1 MTLRELLKN
10 IDYKCVQG
18 NIDCEVTNLIYDSR
32 KVTDN
37 TVFFCIDGFKTDGHA
52 YANDAAAKGAAAII
66 ASRDINVDG
75 DITVIRVDNTRYA
88 LAIMSAVFFGN
99 PGKEAV
105 IIGITGTKGKTSTA
119 FMIKDMLDK
128 SGNKCGII
136 GTIGA
141 FWDNTK
147 IKTGLTTPESYV
159 IHSLFRKMVDDG
171 CKYIVMEVSSQAL
184 KLDRTAGIEFDY
196 GIFTNFSPD
205 HISDGEHASLE
216 EYRECKELLFKQS
229 KVGIFNIDDEVSD
242 KFIRHATCKKIY
254 TYSMKEEADFQAV
267 NVKQWSDGGKLG
279 IEYDVKGL
287 FDGSIK
293 LCIPGKFNVYNSI
306 AALAVAYLAGVD
318 MKIVSKELS
327 NVRVL
332 GRVELVHVSDEFSVI
347 VDYAHN
353 EVSTRSVMETLREY
367 KPNRIIC
374 IYGGGGNRAR
384 IRRYDMGEVTGEMA
398 DLSILTCDNPRD
410 EEISDINNDIKA
422 GLAKHNGQYVEIEDR
437 TDAIEYAIR
446 NAVKGDIILL
456 LGKGHEDYQEI
467 KGVKYHYDEREAIR
481 EAAKRVFG
489 N

>member
-1 MTLRELLKN
+1 MKLSALLKG
-10 IDYKCVQG
+10 I
-18 NIDCEVTNLIYDSR
+18 VTQSAFEDVEIER
-32 KVTDN
+32 VTDKSEEITKN
-37 TVFFCIDGFKTDGHA
+37 SLFICIDGNRCDGHSLA
-52 YANDAAAKGAAAII
+52 SEAIKKGAAAVITQRDLKIEKQII
-66 ASRDINVDG
+66 VNDTRKAFSRIAAAF
-75 DITVIRVDNTRYA
+75 Y
-88 LAIMSAVFFGN
+88 GN
-99 PGKEAV
+99 PANNLKL
-105 IIGITGTKGKTSTA
+105 IGVTGTNGKTSTS
-119 FMIKDMLDK
+119 FFIKEILN
-128 SGNKCGII
+128 SLSVKCGII
-136 GTIGA
+136 GTVKNDCGE
-141 FWDNTK
+141 
-147 IKTGLTTPESYV
+147 GEEESVLTTPEPMELQRLLKES
-159 IHSLFRKMVDDG
+159 VDSG
-171 CKYIVMEVSSQAL
+171 CEYCVMEVSSQAL

-242 KFIRHATCKKIY
+242 KFIRHATCEKIY

-410 EEISDINNDIKA
+410 EEISDINNDIKV